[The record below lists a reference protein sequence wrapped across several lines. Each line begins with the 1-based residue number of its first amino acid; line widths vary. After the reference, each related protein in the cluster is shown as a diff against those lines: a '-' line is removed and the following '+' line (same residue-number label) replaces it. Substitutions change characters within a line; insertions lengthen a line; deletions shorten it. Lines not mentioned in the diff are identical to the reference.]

1 MSASLNFDHTK
12 FFNDYRDAYGRLKQS
27 QVDGIESLLNHLQS
41 DTEIKDLRWA
51 AYMLATVK
59 HECGDTWQ
67 PIEEWGKG
75 KGRSYGAPV
84 DVIGS
89 DGKTYSVTYYGRG
102 YVQLTWKDNYE
113 KMSRALGLA
122 DELLIHPQRALDP
135 DIAYQIMSWGMRHG
149 AFTGKKLADYIHDD
163 ECDYKNARRII
174 NGLDQW
180 ERIKGYADNFETFLK
195 QSTVPQSALSID

>member
-12 FFNDYRDAYGRLKQS
+12 FFNAYRDAYGRLKQS

-135 DIAYQIMSWGMRHG
+135 DIAYQIMSWCMRHG

>member
-12 FFNDYRDAYGRLKQS
+12 FFNAYRDAYGRLKQS